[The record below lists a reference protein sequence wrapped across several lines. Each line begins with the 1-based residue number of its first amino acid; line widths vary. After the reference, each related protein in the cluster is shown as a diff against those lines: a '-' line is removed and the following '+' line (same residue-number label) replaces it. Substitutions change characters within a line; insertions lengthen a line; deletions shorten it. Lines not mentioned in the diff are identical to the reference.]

1 MNEVILYCDSSIW
14 KMRRMMYKV
23 CKTEKSAERQKLFQI
38 TLLNMMKKE
47 KYHDITVTDLCR
59 EMKIPRKTFYR
70 YYGTL
75 EDVLNAILDEALVES
90 FLNLEIKADL
100 AGFFG
105 YWQKKKEL
113 LDVLE
118 RSGLSSV
125 LVNRIYAKISMDAD
139 HKMKVGSVEYLR
151 YSGYISA
158 IMTILLAWHHAGMQQ
173 SVNEMSDLV
182 AQMFQLKN

>member
-1 MNEVILYCDSSIW
+1 
-14 KMRRMMYKV
+14 
-23 CKTEKSAERQKLFQI
+23 
-38 TLLNMMKKE
+38 
-47 KYHDITVTDLCR
+47 
-59 EMKIPRKTFYR
+59 
-70 YYGTL
+70 
-75 EDVLNAILDEALVES
+75 
-90 FLNLEIKADL
+90 
-100 AGFFG
+100 
-105 YWQKKKEL
+105 
-113 LDVLE
+113 VLE